1 MKVSDVIC
9 KWYIWAVVGYV
20 IGIKLNDTLGGVAG
34 LVIAGGIGWYIQKNH
49 SKKDSISSAP

>member
-34 LVIAGGIGWYIQKNH
+34 LIIAGGIGWYIQKNY
-49 SKKDSISSAP
+49 SKKDD

>member
-1 MKVSDVIC
+1 MVHGKQRRTNRL
-9 KWYIWAVVGYV
+9 GYV

-49 SKKDSISSAP
+49 SKKDD